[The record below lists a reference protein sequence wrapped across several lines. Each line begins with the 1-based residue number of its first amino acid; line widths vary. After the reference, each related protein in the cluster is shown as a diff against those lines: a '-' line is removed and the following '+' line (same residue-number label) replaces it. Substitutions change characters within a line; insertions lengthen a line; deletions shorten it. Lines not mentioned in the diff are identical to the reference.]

1 MPGLQTH
8 VVEWLWTNG
17 IQAVVTK
24 PAGRLVVLGLM
35 SGGECDAAAALALAL
50 LAAARRADRQRLGA
64 AAGDA
69 PLGVAGGDA

>member
-8 VVEWLWTNG
+8 AVQWLWTNG
-17 IQAVVTK
+17 IQALATK
-24 PAGRLVVLGLM
+24 PAGRHVVLGLM

-50 LAAARRADRQRLGA
+50 LAAARGADRQRLGV